1 MENKFKTANEAF
13 HYLMPYIVEHGVD
26 FDNTRALFNV
36 GFLIKDPHWC
46 HSITNRNGVKRDFNL
61 KYAKAEWDWYLS
73 GDNNIRKLGELYG
86 KVPEIWKRMA
96 DDYNLV
102 NSNYGYQWQR
112 VAGVPYKGGTKYI
125 SQLSYVVSLLKDNP
139 KTRQAAISIYDAKE
153 HARYKYDTPCTY
165 AIQFTILN
173 DKLNMCVT
181 MRSNDLW
188 YGFCNDQYCFSQLQI
203 MVADKLNIPVGTY
216 YHFAHNLHL
225 YNNIIEKVYG

>member
-1 MENKFKTANEAF
+1 MNNKFKTANEAF
-13 HYLMPYIVEHGVD
+13 HYFMPYIVEHGVD
-26 FDNTRALFNV
+26 FDTTRALFNV

-96 DDYNLV
+96 DVNGNV
-102 NSNYGYQWQR
+102 NSNYGWQWKRNQ
-112 VAGVPYKGGTKYI
+112 
-125 SQLSYVVSLLKDNP
+125 QLDYVVGLLRTEPN
-139 KTRQAAISIYDAKE
+139 TRQACISIYDAKE
-153 HARYKYDTPCTY
+153 WESYKHDTPCTY

-188 YGFCNDQYCFSQLQI
+188 YGFCNDQYCFSRLQLMI
-203 MVADKLNIPVGTY
+203 ADRLEIRLGTY
-216 YHFAHNLHL
+216 FHFAHNLHL
-225 YNNIIEKVYG
+225 YNNIIEKINE